1 MDYPQHFILQ
11 VEALLLFLAAT
22 ATGLLAFWNA
32 WYKHNGYRSARTLVG
47 ITCILLGLVYLFTI
61 FSTMDLSDFT
71 VISRLL
77 VLMMLFGWI
86 GREMRDL

>member
-1 MDYPQHFILQ
+1 MDLSQHFILQ

-22 ATGLLAFWNA
+22 TTGLLAFWNA
-32 WYKHNGYRSARTLVG
+32 WHKRNGYRSARVLVG
-47 ITCILLGLVYLFTI
+47 ITCVLLGLVYLFTL
-61 FSTMDLSDFT
+61 FSDMDLTDFT

-77 VLMMLFGWI
+77 ILMMLFGWM